1 MNDDRDFHIATTASA
16 PALESAHTSR
26 AVPGAAARRL
36 ARWLGAVA
44 VAVGAAALIQWTAL
58 LGQMDSGLMALSFD
72 NARITLMDR
81 TMTALLAALLAAA
94 LMRRR
99 SGAWVGAML
108 YFLLSYLLPF
118 IAEAQRP
125 LQAGVGIHAQLIPDA
140 LRLISFQLACIGGA
154 LAALGSVVGGALSD
168 MLLAPLVSIARW
180 LGERRAQR
188 LGGALISPL
197 ALLATG
203 LALVA
208 MLAVT
213 VQHSGDILTYGP
225 TSTLYRFTSIAA
237 PAQRTANHTGSG
249 AILLVRYPS
258 AHLNGMTRTA
268 YIYLPP
274 TYAINSAQRYPTLY
288 LLHGSPGGPH
298 DWFGAAH
305 AAAISD
311 ALIAAKKMRET
322 ILILPDGNGPT
333 IRYSEWANSFD
344 GRQSIEDAIVQDL
357 VVYVDSHF
365 RTLASPAY
373 RAIGGL
379 SEGGF
384 GAANIALHHPEVFGV
399 DISLSGYYL
408 AQGLVFGG
416 SGASAL
422 SYRRYN
428 SPLLYIATP
437 AGQQALRTITF
448 IIGDGLSDG
457 FYLQQSRLFAAALQR
472 QHARVSLITEPGA
485 HSWALWTSLYTTVAP
500 LVEPG

>member
-16 PALESAHTSR
+16 PAPESAHTSR

-81 TMTALLAALLAAA
+81 TMTALLAALLTAA

-125 LQAGVGIHAQLIPDA
+125 LQAGVGIHAQLIPDT

-154 LAALGSVVGGALSD
+154 LAALGAVVGGALSD

-237 PAQRTANHTGSG
+237 PARG
-249 AILLVRYPS
+249 LLVLRQAARHLREQLAVTGQTSPS
-258 AHLNGMTRTA
+258 QVKQPNPARIPHQTPRK
-268 YIYLPP
+268 
-274 TYAINSAQRYPTLY
+274 
-288 LLHGSPGGPH
+288 GS
-298 DWFGAAH
+298 
-305 AAAISD
+305 S
-311 ALIAAKKMRET
+311 
-322 ILILPDGNGPT
+322 
-333 IRYSEWANSFD
+333 
-344 GRQSIEDAIVQDL
+344 AIV
-357 VVYVDSHF
+357 
-365 RTLASPAY
+365 
-373 RAIGGL
+373 
-379 SEGGF
+379 
-384 GAANIALHHPEVFGV
+384 
-399 DISLSGYYL
+399 
-408 AQGLVFGG
+408 
-416 SGASAL
+416 
-422 SYRRYN
+422 
-428 SPLLYIATP
+428 
-437 AGQQALRTITF
+437 
-448 IIGDGLSDG
+448 
-457 FYLQQSRLFAAALQR
+457 
-472 QHARVSLITEPGA
+472 
-485 HSWALWTSLYTTVAP
+485 
-500 LVEPG
+500 